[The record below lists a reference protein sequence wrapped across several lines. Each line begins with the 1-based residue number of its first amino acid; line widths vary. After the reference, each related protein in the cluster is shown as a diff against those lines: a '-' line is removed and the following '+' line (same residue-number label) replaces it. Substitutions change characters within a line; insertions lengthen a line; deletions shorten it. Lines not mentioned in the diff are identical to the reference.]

1 MKVSKTLSDIADL
14 AFADRGVCTELEIKK
29 LYLLTNPKPVM
40 RKLFVLGSI
49 AVVAIILALSWFW
62 IDALFL
68 FLIAGPLIY
77 MGIAD
82 MLQVKQSIK
91 RNFPLFGRLRYVF
104 EDLRPKIQ
112 QYFVESDTDGA
123 PINRNERS
131 VIYQRA
137 KKQID
142 TVPFGTQLNV
152 YAEGYE
158 WITHSIAPKDFHKME
173 HNPRI
178 RFGGKECK
186 QPYDMSVL
194 NISAMSF
201 GSLSQNAIL
210 ALNSG
215 AKLGGFAH
223 NTGEGGLSPYHL
235 QPGGDIIW
243 QIGTGYFGARTEDGN
258 FSDDAFKANATKPNV
273 KMIEIK
279 LSQGAKPGHG
289 GILPAAKNTPEI
301 AKIRLV
307 KPGTTVFSPPFHSA
321 FNTPKELLL
330 FVKRLRELSGGKP
343 VGFKLCVGRKSE
355 FLSICKAMVELKIY
369 PDFITVDGG
378 EGGTGAAPPEF
389 TNFVGMPL
397 LDALAFVDN
406 ALRGFGIR
414 HEMRMI
420 ASGKVLTGF
429 NLLRA
434 MALGA
439 DTCNAARAMM
449 MALGCIQA
457 LECNRNTCP
466 TGVATQNPELM
477 KGLDVK
483 DKAERVA
490 NFHKNTVESF
500 VELMAATG
508 MTHPEQIN
516 RTHVYRRVF
525 MNMVKTYE
533 EIYPTIPDGCLL
545 EGGDVPFEL
554 EEYMK
559 YASAETFELA

>member
-1 MKVSKTLSDIADL
+1 
-14 AFADRGVCTELEIKK
+14 
-29 LYLLTNPKPVM
+29 M
-40 RKLFVLGSI
+40 RKLFIISSI
-49 AVVAIILALSWFW
+49 LISAVFIVWSFFWPDMLLAFVII
-62 IDALFL
+62 IP
-68 FLIAGPLIY
+68 IIY
-77 MGIAD
+77 MGVVD
-82 MLQVKQSIK
+82 MIQTKQSIR
-91 RNFPLFGRLRYVF
+91 RNFPVLGRLRYVF

-137 KKQID
+137 KKQTD

-158 WITHSIAPKDFHKME
+158 WITHSIAPKDFHKMD
-173 HNPRI
+173 HSPRI
-178 RFGGKECK
+178 RFGGKECQ

-194 NISAMSF
+194 NVSAMSF
-201 GSLSQNAIL
+201 GSLSKNAIL
-210 ALNSG
+210 SLNAG
-215 AKLGGFAH
+215 AKIGGFAH

-258 FSDDAFKANATKPNV
+258 FSDEAFKTNAIKPNV

-289 GILPAAKNTPEI
+289 GILPASKNTPEI
-301 AKIRLV
+301 AAIRLV

-321 FNTPKELLL
+321 FSTPKELVL
-330 FVKRLRELSGGKP
+330 FIKRLRDLSGGKP
-343 VGFKLCVGRKSE
+343 IGFKLCVGRKSE
-355 FLSICKAMVELKIY
+355 FLSICKAMVALKVY

-389 TNFVGMPL
+389 TNSVGMPL

-414 HEMRMI
+414 NEMKLI
-420 ASGKVLTGF
+420 ASGKILSGF
-429 NLLRA
+429 HMVRA

-439 DTCNAARAMM
+439 DTCNCARAMM

-457 LECNRNTCP
+457 LECNKNTCP
-466 TGVATQNPELM
+466 TGVATQDPYYM
-477 KGLDVK
+477 KGLVVE
-483 DKAERVA
+483 DKKQRVA
-490 NFHKNTVESF
+490 NYHKNTVESF
-500 VELMAATG
+500 VELIGAAG
-508 MTHPEQIN
+508 IDNPDKIN

-525 MNMVKTYE
+525 MNLVKTYE

-545 EGGDVPFEL
+545 EGGDVPFDYED
-554 EEYMK
+554 YMK
-559 YASAETFELA
+559 RASVESFEVVG

>member
-1 MKVSKTLSDIADL
+1 
-14 AFADRGVCTELEIKK
+14 
-29 LYLLTNPKPVM
+29 M
-40 RKLFVLGSI
+40 RKLFVIGSI
-49 AVVAIILALSWFW
+49 VVTALIIFWAFYW

-68 FLIAGPLIY
+68 FLIVVPLIV
-77 MGIAD
+77 MGIQD
-82 MLQVKQSIK
+82 LVQIRQSI
-91 RNFPLFGRLRYVF
+91 RINFPVVGRLRYVF

-112 QYFVESDTDGA
+112 QYFVESDTDGS

-142 TVPFGTQLNV
+142 TIPFGTQLDV
-152 YAEGYE
+152 YSEGYE
-158 WITHSIAPKDFHKME
+158 WSTHSIAPKDFHKMD

-178 RFGGKECK
+178 MVGGRDCK
-186 QPYDMSVL
+186 QPYAMSVL

-201 GSLSQNAIL
+201 GSLSKNAIL
-210 ALNSG
+210 SLNAG
-215 AKLGGFAH
+215 AKIGGFAH

-243 QIGTGYFGARTEDGN
+243 QIGTGYFGARTEDGK
-258 FSDDAFKANATKPNV
+258 FSDDAFKQNATRPQV

-289 GILPAAKNTPEI
+289 GILPGKKNTPEI
-301 AKIRLV
+301 AAIRLV

-321 FNTPKELLL
+321 FSTPTELLL
-330 FVKRLRELSGGKP
+330 FIKKLRELSGGKP
-343 VGFKLCVGRKSE
+343 VGFKLCIGRKTE
-355 FLSICKAMVELKIY
+355 FLSICKAMVQLNIF

-389 TNFVGMPL
+389 TNHVGMPM
-397 LDALAFVDN
+397 LDAVAFVDD

-414 HEMRMI
+414 DEMRI
-420 ASGKVLTGF
+420 DASGKVLTGF
-429 NLLRA
+429 HILRA

-439 DTCNAARAMM
+439 DVCNSARAMM

-457 LECNRNTCP
+457 LECNKNTCP
-466 TGVATQNPELM
+466 TGVATQDPYFM
-477 KGLDVK
+477 KGLVVE
-483 DKAERVA
+483 DKKNRVA

-500 VELMAATG
+500 VELMGAMG
-508 MTHPEQIN
+508 IDNPEKIN

-525 MNMVKTYE
+525 MNMVKTYSD
-533 EIYPTIPDGCLL
+533 IYPSIPDGCLL
-545 EGGDVPFEL
+545 EGGDVPFDYESYL
-554 EEYMK
+554 K
-559 YASAETFELA
+559 KASAETFELA